1 MKELNHPWPP
11 AERKGGDWKLAP
23 QETLWR
29 GCLIHPG
36 ENKTIWDKACERK
49 PPIMLEILHTVELA
63 GIEKIHIICL
73 LSFRVEVPRFW
84 GNVGWPGFST
94 CLGLQWVVAYTT
106 LISHVFMR

>member
-36 ENKTIWDKACERK
+36 ENKNIWDKACERK
-49 PPIMLEILHTVELA
+49 PQTMLEILHTVELA
-63 GIEKIHIICL
+63 GIEKKSHYLPIEFQGGGRYL
-73 LSFRVEVPRFW
+73 
-84 GNVGWPGFST
+84 GFGVTWDGQVSPP
-94 CLGLQWVVAYTT
+94 A
-106 LISHVFMR
+106 